1 MTKFCVLD
9 TETSIGKTIHS
20 GTFRDPKND
29 IYTLIYGTH
38 PKAINVEHN
47 LQGFKRTLSE
57 GCVKALEQSDCIIAH
72 NAPFDLA
79 YIWHDKSFQAF
90 IKRGGFTWDTQIA
103 EYLMSGQR
111 HAFASLAELQLIY
124 LDKKVKED
132 RISKLFKKGIG
143 ADVII
148 THKNSHK
155 RIFELFNKYCYGDG
169 SSTFEIAVKQIERAK
184 RLGMVDVIKTYNMY
198 MLALVSTMTTGI
210 KVDLI
215 NTEKTL
221 KALKLKSIEFLQKS
235 EEIVSQFWSDPD
247 LPPFNIQSPTHKS
260 ALLFGGSIKCKKRE
274 DAGFYKNGKPKTK
287 IIETNIEI
295 HGFNLPITLTS
306 PSEVNGRYRT
316 GAEIIEKI
324 SNTIE
329 DPLVKQYCKLQKLS
343 MKVEKV
349 CSTYLEPFLN
359 YSIDGILYPHYNNT
373 ATATGRLSS
382 SKPNLQ
388 NITSKGGME
397 KYIKN
402 QFIAPVG
409 YKCVSIDFSQLEIY
423 ILAMISEDPK
433 LTNDLLDGVDF
444 HILRLSYAEDMAYND
459 VYKLCKIDKLPE
471 WELKR
476 SKAKTISYQKAYG
489 ASPKKLALSTGL
501 DEDVIKKI
509 FTKED
514 EDYPC
519 VKEFNDKVV
528 STVNSNKFPSLSKHI
543 PNFRKGFNK
552 YSKRFIGGIE
562 LLPIM
567 KDKLNAD
574 YINDRFR
581 DIGYY
586 QSITGKR
593 YAFEEMGQYD
603 KFGKVRAGFSPTQ
616 MKNYAVQGGAADVV
630 ALATSEIF
638 QYILSLNNDDVKM
651 INQVHDSIEFY
662 VKEDKVSL
670 TVPKIKGIMEDIP
683 TLFKKYLK
691 KDAPFKFKV
700 DVKVGNNFYLMENYE
715 A

>member
-1 MTKFCVLD
+1 MTKFLVLD
-9 TETSIGKTIHS
+9 TETNISKTIHGPS
-20 GTFRDPKND
+20 FRDPKND

-38 PKAINVEHN
+38 PQAITVEHN
-47 LQGFKRTLSE
+47 PQGFQRTLSK

-72 NAPFDLA
+72 NAPFDLS
-79 YIWHDKSFQAF
+79 YIWKDKNFQTF
-90 IKRGGFTWDTQIA
+90 IKKGGFTWDTQIA

-111 HAFASLAELQLIY
+111 HAFASLSELQLIY

-132 RISKLFKKGIG
+132 RISKLFKKGLG

-148 THKNSHK
+148 AHKTTHK

-169 SSTFEIAVKQIERAK
+169 SSTFQVAIKQIERAK
-184 RLGMVDVIKTYNMY
+184 RLGMVDIIKAYNMY

-235 EEIVSQFWSDPD
+235 EEIVSQFWTHLD

-274 DAGFYKNGKPKTK
+274 DAGFYKNGNPKTK
-287 IIETNIEI
+287 IVEQEIEI
-295 HGFNLPITLTS
+295 HGFNLPLTLTS
-306 PSEVNGRYRT
+306 ASEVKGRYRT
-316 GAEIIEKI
+316 GADIIEKI
-324 SNTIE
+324 YNTSE
-329 DPLVKQYCKLQKLS
+329 DPLVKQYCKLQKMS
-343 MKVEKV
+343 MKIEKV

-402 QFIAPVG
+402 QFIAPTG
-409 YKCVSIDFSQLEIY
+409 YKCISIDFSQLEIY
-423 ILAMISEDPK
+423 VLAMISEDPK
-433 LTNDLLDGVDF
+433 LTTDLLDGIDF
-444 HILRLSYAEDMAYND
+444 HVLRLSYAEDMPYD
-459 VYKLCKIDKLPE
+459 EVYKLCKIDKLPE

-509 FTKED
+509 FIKED

-519 VKEFNDKVV
+519 VKEFNEKVV
-528 STVNSNKFPSLSKHI
+528 STVNANRFPSLSKHI
-543 PNFRKGFNK
+543 PSFRKGFNK
-552 YSKRFIGGIE
+552 YSKRFIGGVE

-567 KDKLNAD
+567 KDKLNAN
-574 YINDRFR
+574 YMNDKFR

-586 QSITGKR
+586 QSMTSKR
-593 YAFEEMGQYD
+593 YAFEEMAQYD
-603 KFGKVRAGFSPTQ
+603 KFGKIRSGFSPTQ

-662 VKEDKVSL
+662 IKEDKLSL
-670 TVPKIKGIMEDIP
+670 TIPKIVSIMEDIP
-683 TLFKKYLK
+683 TAFKKYLK
-691 KDAPFKFKV
+691 KNAPFRFKV
-700 DVKVGNNFYLMENYE
+700 DVKIGNNFHEMQEYKL
-715 A
+715 